1 MRSEYNQVLLIN
13 KFNVMDNRIHVTFP
27 PENRESVFQ
36 AVRNVKS
43 GLPFLIKL
51 SKNER
56 DALQKI
62 DDGRK
67 PFVEKCIELATRNT
81 ELDPGLDLLATAP
94 SDVELYSFLN
104 TLENDL
110 TQLLESVRDTKQ
122 LAGAE
127 AFKVARLVY
136 DKAKMNV
143 KLGIPGSQATVDEL
157 GKLFKQKTPS
167 VKTAEVK

>member
-1 MRSEYNQVLLIN
+1 
-13 KFNVMDNRIHVTFP
+13 MDNRINVVLT
-27 PENRESVFQ
+27 PENKETVFQ

-51 SKNER
+51 SKAER
-56 DALQKI
+56 DALLKI

-67 PFVEKCIELATRNT
+67 PFVEKAIELATHNT
-81 ELDPGLDLLATAP
+81 DLDPGLGLLASAP
-94 SDVELYSFLN
+94 NDVELYSFLV

-110 TQLLESVRDTKQ
+110 NQLLESVRDTKQ

-143 KLGIPGSQATVDEL
+143 KLEIPGSQAIVDEL
-157 GKLFKQKTPS
+157 GKLFKQKGS
-167 VKTAEVK
+167 TAKVTEVK

>member
-1 MRSEYNQVLLIN
+1 
-13 KFNVMDNRIHVTFP
+13 MDNRINVVLP
-27 PENRESVFQ
+27 PENRETIFQ
-36 AVRNVKS
+36 AVRNVKT
-43 GLPFLIKL
+43 GLPFLVKL
-51 SKNER
+51 SKVER
-56 DALQKI
+56 DALLKI

-67 PFVEKCIELATRNT
+67 PFVEKSIELATRNT
-81 ELDPGLDLLATAP
+81 ELDPGLGLLADAP
-94 SDVELYSFLN
+94 KDVDLYSFLF

-110 TQLLESVRDTKQ
+110 NQLLESVRDTKQ

-143 KLGIPGSQATVDEL
+143 KLGVPGSQATVDEL

-167 VKTAEVK
+167 MKAAEVK

>member
-1 MRSEYNQVLLIN
+1 MV
-13 KFNVMDNRIHVTFP
+13 
-27 PENRESVFQ
+27 
-36 AVRNVKS
+36 
-43 GLPFLIKL
+43 KL
-51 SKNER
+51 SKAER
-56 DALQKI
+56 DALLKI

-67 PFVEKCIELATRNT
+67 PFVEKSIELATRNT
-81 ELDPGLDLLATAP
+81 ELDPGLGLLAAAP
-94 SDVELYSFLN
+94 NDVSLYSFLF
-104 TLENDL
+104 TLEYDL
-110 TQLLESVRDTKQ
+110 NQLLESVRDTKQ

-167 VKTAEVK
+167 MKAAEVK

>member
-1 MRSEYNQVLLIN
+1 M
-13 KFNVMDNRIHVTFP
+13 MDNRIHVVLL

-51 SKNER
+51 SKNGR
-56 DALQKI
+56 DALQTI

-67 PFVEKCIELATRNT
+67 PFVEKSIDQATRNT
-81 ELDPGLDLLATAP
+81 ELDPGMDLLGTAS

-104 TLENDL
+104 TLEYDL
-110 TQLLESVRDTKQ
+110 NQLLESVRDTKQ

-143 KLGIPGSQATVDEL
+143 KLGIPGSQASVDEL
-157 GKLFKQKTPS
+157 GKLFKQKTPQMK
-167 VKTAEVK
+167 VAEVK

>member
-1 MRSEYNQVLLIN
+1 
-13 KFNVMDNRIHVTFP
+13 MDNRINVVLP
-27 PENRESVFQ
+27 PENRESIFQ
-36 AVRNVKS
+36 AVRNVKN

-51 SKNER
+51 SKIER
-56 DALQKI
+56 DALLKI

-67 PFVEKCIELATRNT
+67 PFVEKSIELATRNND
-81 ELDPGLDLLATAP
+81 LNPGLELLAKAP

-110 TQLLESVRDTKQ
+110 NQLLESVRDTKQ

-157 GKLFKQKTPS
+157 GKLFKQKTPLM
-167 VKTAEVK
+167 KAAEVK

>member
-1 MRSEYNQVLLIN
+1 
-13 KFNVMDNRIHVTFP
+13 
-27 PENRESVFQ
+27 
-36 AVRNVKS
+36 
-43 GLPFLIKL
+43 LIKL

-157 GKLFKQKTPS
+157 GKLFKQKTQS
-167 VKTAEVK
+167 MKTAEIK

>member
-1 MRSEYNQVLLIN
+1 
-13 KFNVMDNRIHVTFP
+13 MDNRINVVLP
-27 PENRESVFQ
+27 PENRESIFQ
-36 AVRNVKS
+36 AVRNVKT
-43 GLPFLIKL
+43 GLPFLVKL
-51 SKNER
+51 SKAER
-56 DALQKI
+56 DALLKI

-67 PFVEKCIELATRNT
+67 PFVEKSIELATRNT
-81 ELDPGLDLLATAP
+81 ELDPGMGLLANAP
-94 SDVELYSFLN
+94 KDVDLYSFLS

-110 TQLLESVRDTKQ
+110 NQLLESVRDTKQ

-157 GKLFKQKTPS
+157 GKLFKQKTPQMK
-167 VKTAEVK
+167 VAEVK

>member
-1 MRSEYNQVLLIN
+1 
-13 KFNVMDNRIHVTFP
+13 MDNRIDVVFP
-27 PENRESVFQ
+27 PENRESVLQ
-36 AVRNVKS
+36 AVRNVKK

-67 PFVEKCIELATRNT
+67 PFVEKSIELATRNDD
-81 ELDPGLDLLATAP
+81 LNPGLDLLAKAP
-94 SDVELYSFLN
+94 SDVELYSFLY
-104 TLENDL
+104 TLENEL
-110 TQLLESVRDTKQ
+110 NQLLESVRDTKQ

-127 AFKVARLVY
+127 AFRVARLVY

-157 GKLFKQKTPS
+157 GKLFKQKSPAM
-167 VKTAEVK
+167 KAAEAK

>member
-1 MRSEYNQVLLIN
+1 
-13 KFNVMDNRIHVTFP
+13 MDNRINVVLP

-36 AVRNVKS
+36 AVRNVKN
-43 GLPFLIKL
+43 GLPFLVKL
-51 SKNER
+51 SKAER
-56 DALQKI
+56 DALLKI

-67 PFVEKCIELATRNT
+67 PFVEKSIELATRNT
-81 ELDPGLDLLATAP
+81 ELDPGLGLLAAAP
-94 SDVELYSFLN
+94 NDVSLYSFLF
-104 TLENDL
+104 TLEYDL
-110 TQLLESVRDTKQ
+110 NQLLESVRDTKQ

-167 VKTAEVK
+167 MKAAEVK